1 MITGIWLYWVWVL
14 LALILDYV
22 IFDCVYYYD
31 DKGNKTEERV
41 PYPMWAWM
49 LFAVY
54 PFIPVIN
61 AVGFIFLFLMLR
73 MAESRKDIYL
83 KGKFFEDVKRG
94 KKSDEDNAGNPLS

>member
-22 IFDCVYYYD
+22 ILNCVYFCD
-31 DKGNKTEERV
+31 EKGNKLDEKT
-41 PYPMWAWM
+41 PYPMWAW
-49 LFAVY
+49 LVFAVY

-73 MAESRKDIYL
+73 MAESKKDIYL
-83 KGKFFEDVKRG
+83 KVKFFEDVKSG
-94 KKSDEDNAGNPLS
+94 KPSDEDNSDNPSS